1 MRELVSGIDILIVV
15 VLLFLIYLIANKIQ
29 TDHIDRFAYYSHFKR
44 ALFIRITCGI
54 VFALVYIFYYDG
66 GDTQYYFTGTR
77 SIVRMAGKD
86 FGTFLQ
92 LMFGERRPELLSQ
105 FDYRTGWPTYFRDAN
120 SWAVCRF
127 SVPFYLLGMGSY
139 LGLTIVMDFLLFI
152 PIWNFYKMLNK
163 IFPKT
168 ANYSAI
174 ALFYVPS
181 VCFWG
186 SGLLKDVWCMV
197 GVFSIYYSCWM
208 IFLRQKKIFPNI
220 VRYIFWAYVLISIRP
235 YTFYTVLGTSIAWIG
250 LGYLEKFDNKF
261 MRTLVFPFMIL
272 IVAGIFTI
280 FLHNASNLAEG
291 KYATVDSMMEQAV
304 IIQDDLKRDTYGE
317 NSFDI
322 GTFDPSISGMLKK
335 VPQALLA
342 GLYRPFLW
350 EARSPFMLL
359 SGLENLA
366 LLLLSLFVVFKLKMR
381 ALTTLIHDNLIFS
394 FFMFALAFGFF
405 IGLTI
410 ANFGAL
416 VRYRIILMPFF
427 VLVLSRLY
435 YIYKKSV
442 EEEYEE
448 E

>member
-1 MRELVSGIDILIVV
+1 
-15 VLLFLIYLIANKIQ
+15 
-29 TDHIDRFAYYSHFKR
+29 
-44 ALFIRITCGI
+44 
-54 VFALVYIFYYDG
+54 
-66 GDTQYYFTGTR
+66 
-77 SIVRMAGKD
+77 
-86 FGTFLQ
+86 
-92 LMFGERRPELLSQ
+92 
-105 FDYRTGWPTYFRDAN
+105 
-120 SWAVCRF
+120 
-127 SVPFYLLGMGSY
+127 
-139 LGLTIVMDFLLFI
+139 
-152 PIWNFYKMLNK
+152 ML
-163 IFPKT
+163 
-168 ANYSAI
+168 
-174 ALFYVPS
+174 
-181 VCFWG
+181 
-186 SGLLKDVWCMV
+186 
-197 GVFSIYYSCWM
+197 
-208 IFLRQKKIFPNI
+208 
-220 VRYIFWAYVLISIRP
+220 
-235 YTFYTVLGTSIAWIG
+235 
-250 LGYLEKFDNKF
+250 
-261 MRTLVFPFMIL
+261 
-272 IVAGIFTI
+272 

-350 EARSPFMLL
+350 EARSPFMLI

-366 LLLLSLFVVFKLKMR
+366 LLLMSLFVVFKLKMR

-435 YIYKKSV
+435 YVYKKSV
-442 EEEYEE
+442 EEEDEE